1 MDAQQAQQIGE
12 QLAHAFTLGIIF
24 AVIAGLYA
32 GGVVRFLQTMHYE
45 WKCMRRWRAFRR
57 RQLARV
63 RL

>member
-1 MDAQQAQQIGE
+1 MDDQQLRYLGE
-12 QLAHAFTLGIIF
+12 QLAFAMHLGMVF
-24 AVIAGLYA
+24 AVIVGLCA
-32 GGVVRFLQTMHYE
+32 GGIVRLIRDAYYE